1 MTALSD
7 ELSSPPPWPS
17 WRYAWRL
24 HRFRPKRQL
33 INLAGVFVG
42 WSSNLLPGLAAKVVF
57 DRLGRLQEG
66 DPLGWLAWP
75 VVLVGARAVA
85 AIATTFT
92 LNATNGAFAYAN
104 AAMLQRNVLRRILQ
118 LPGGRALP
126 ASAGETISRFRDD
139 TEAVIWYPIGI
150 NNVLGSAVTGGLA
163 LVVMAR
169 IDPVITATLFLPLAA
184 VVAIVESMRRRVIA
198 YRRAN
203 RVHTAEVTGFI
214 GDVFAAV
221 QSVQVAGAV
230 DRVVERFAALN
241 RGRRHA
247 AVRDRLLEEV
257 LKASFWVVNLG
268 TGVVLVLAG
277 RALRSGDF
285 SVGDLAL
292 FVSYLAVFQNLVL
305 DFGGGLAGY
314 QQLGVSF
321 GRLHDLLVGRPP
333 GELVAP
339 DEIHERGP
347 LPSDV
352 PGLLRAEPLEQLE
365 VRDLG
370 YVHGDG
376 TLGVEGVSLALS
388 AGSFTVVAG
397 RVGAGKTTLLQ
408 SVLGLVPAT
417 GEIRWNDT
425 VVDDPAT
432 FLVPPRIAYTP
443 QVPRLFSETLGDNI
457 RLGWPGDVEGAV
469 RLAVMEDDVDDM
481 PDGLET
487 MIGSRGVRLS
497 GGQLQR
503 TAAARMFVRSPSLLV
518 CDDLSSALDVG
529 TEAALWERVLD
540 DPARTVLAVS
550 HRRGVLARADQ
561 VVVLKDGR
569 VEDVGPL
576 DELLGRC
583 EEMRRLWRFEDVV
596 EEEAVG

>member
-1 MTALSD
+1 M
-7 ELSSPPPWPS
+7 
-17 WRYAWRL
+17 

-42 WSSNLLPGLAAKVVF
+42 WGSNLLPGIAAKVVF
-57 DRLGRLQEG
+57 DHLAHLRVG
-66 DPLGWLAWP
+66 DALGWLLWP
-75 VVLVGARAVA
+75 IALVAARALILVA
-85 AIATTFT
+85 MTFT

-118 LPGGRALP
+118 LPGGQALP
-126 ASAGETISRFRDD
+126 ASSGETISRFRDD
-139 TEAVIWYPIGI
+139 TEAVVWYPIQC
-150 NNVLGSAVTGGLA
+150 NNVLGSAVTGTLA
-163 LVVMAR
+163 IIVMAR
-169 IDPVITATLFLPLAA
+169 IDPLITAALVVPLAL
-184 VVAIVESMRRRVIA
+184 VVVIVESMRKRVVA

-203 RVHTAEVTGFI
+203 RVRTSEVTGFI

-221 QSVQVAGAV
+221 QSVQVAGAA
-230 DRVVERFAALN
+230 DRVVARFAALN
-241 RGRRHA
+241 AGRRHA

-277 RALRSGDF
+277 RALRKGEF

-292 FVSYLAVFQNLVL
+292 FVYYLGVFQNLVL
-305 DFGGGLAGY
+305 DFGTGLAGY

-321 GRLHDLLVGRPP
+321 GRLHDLLVGRPAP
-333 GELVAP
+333 ELVAA

-347 LPSDV
+347 LPSDAPPLAAEAV
-352 PGLLRAEPLEQLE
+352 EPLASLE
-365 VRDLG
+365 VAHLA

-376 TLGVEGVSLALS
+376 TVGIEDVSFELP

-408 SVLGLVPAT
+408 SVLGLVPAA
-417 GEIRWNDT
+417 GEIRWNGR
-425 VVDDPAT
+425 VVGDPAT

-443 QVPRLFSETLGDNI
+443 QVPQLFSETLADNI
-457 RLGWPGDVEGAV
+457 LLGWPGDVEAALS
-469 RLAVMEDDVDDM
+469 LAVMEDDLEAM
-481 PDGLET
+481 PDGLDT

-503 TAAARMFVRSPSLLV
+503 TAAARMFVRTPSLLV
-518 CDDLSSALDVG
+518 CDDLSSALDVQ
-529 TEAALWERVLD
+529 TEAALWERVLSE
-540 DPARTVLAVS
+540 PGRTVLAVS

-561 VVVLKDGR
+561 VIVLRDGR
-569 VEDVGPL
+569 IDDVGPL
-576 DELLGRC
+576 DALLERC

-596 EEEAVG
+596 EEEPIVG

>member
-1 MTALSD
+1 M
-7 ELSSPPPWPS
+7 
-17 WRYAWRL
+17 

-42 WSSNLLPGLAAKVVF
+42 WGSNLLPGIAAKVVF
-57 DRLGRLQEG
+57 DHLAHLRVG
-66 DPLGWLAWP
+66 DALGWLLWP
-75 VVLVGARAVA
+75 IALVAARALILVA
-85 AIATTFT
+85 MTFT

-118 LPGGRALP
+118 LPGGQALP
-126 ASAGETISRFRDD
+126 ASSGETISRFRDD
-139 TEAVIWYPIGI
+139 TEAVVWYPIQC
-150 NNVLGSAVTGGLA
+150 NNVLGSAVTGTLA
-163 LVVMAR
+163 IIVMAR
-169 IDPVITATLFLPLAA
+169 IDPLITAALVVPLAL
-184 VVAIVESMRRRVIA
+184 VVVIVESMRKRVVA

-203 RVHTAEVTGFI
+203 RVRTSEVTGFI

-221 QSVQVAGAV
+221 QSVQVAGAA
-230 DRVVERFAALN
+230 DRVVARFAALN
-241 RGRRHA
+241 AGRRHA

-277 RALRSGDF
+277 RALRKGEF

-292 FVSYLAVFQNLVL
+292 FVYYLGVFQNLVL
-305 DFGGGLAGY
+305 DFGTGLAGY

-321 GRLHDLLVGRPP
+321 GRLHDLLVGRPAP
-333 GELVAP
+333 ELVAA

-352 PGLLRAEPLEQLE
+352 PPLAGQAVEPLASLD
-365 VRDLG
+365 VAHLAD
-370 YVHGDG
+370 VHGDG
-376 TLGVEGVSLALS
+376 TVGIEDVSFELP

-408 SVLGLVPAT
+408 SVLGLVPAA
-417 GEIRWNDT
+417 GEIRWNGR
-425 VVDDPAT
+425 VVGDPAT

-443 QVPRLFSETLGDNI
+443 QVPQLFSETLADNI
-457 RLGWPGDVEGAV
+457 LLGWPGDVEAALS
-469 RLAVMEDDVDDM
+469 LAVMEDDLEAM
-481 PDGLET
+481 PDGLDT

-503 TAAARMFVRSPSLLV
+503 TAAARMFVRTPSLLV
-518 CDDLSSALDVG
+518 CDDLSSALDVQ
-529 TEAALWERVLD
+529 TEAALWERVLSE
-540 DPARTVLAVS
+540 PGRTVLAVS

-561 VVVLKDGR
+561 VIVLRDGR
-569 VEDVGPL
+569 IDDVGPL
-576 DELLGRC
+576 DALLERC

-596 EEEAVG
+596 EEEPIVG